1 MQETINLVGYG
12 VDTLIINVRYSDS
25 KGQPV
30 KQELN
35 EKLVQELDYLQG
47 EARRVETAVATNW
60 AFQDVL
66 LFVEPHGAGKQWRW
80 LLTSRL
86 LNIAVSRGK
95 FNDII
100 AQVRFSS
107 EYLWSQDWCG
117 DVLSKVHTFL
127 MSIFG
132 EFIHLQ
138 LSEVHL
144 RVDIV
149 GYDFSQC
156 NYETQFVTRV
166 RKNEAFYGA
175 DSVSLDC
182 HRVSMLAFSKHKA
195 PISCGIYKE
204 AEPKTQ
210 NSRRSI
216 VLTTRAVEALEAHRC
231 QQEEVRAKVGDA
243 WQEHDYVF
251 CTPIGTHLSPGH
263 NGLVQLKGLL
273 EKAGLPDIRFH
284 DLRHSAATLLLS
296 EGVHPKVVQEILGH
310 SEIGMTMNTYSHV
323 LPTMQKDA
331 MSRLDNLF

>member
-107 EYLWSQDWCG
+107 EYLWSQAWCG

-127 MSIFG
+127 MSI
-132 EFIHLQ
+132 LA
-138 LSEVHL
+138 S
-144 RVDIV
+144 
-149 GYDFSQC
+149 SSTC
-156 NYETQFVTRV
+156 NYQRCISARMWSAMTSRSATMKR
-166 RKNEAFYGA
+166 
-175 DSVSLDC
+175 SL
-182 HRVSMLAFSKHKA
+182 
-195 PISCGIYKE
+195 
-204 AEPKTQ
+204 
-210 NSRRSI
+210 
-216 VLTTRAVEALEAHRC
+216 
-231 QQEEVRAKVGDA
+231 
-243 WQEHDYVF
+243 
-251 CTPIGTHLSPGH
+251 
-263 NGLVQLKGLL
+263 
-273 EKAGLPDIRFH
+273 
-284 DLRHSAATLLLS
+284 
-296 EGVHPKVVQEILGH
+296 
-310 SEIGMTMNTYSHV
+310 
-323 LPTMQKDA
+323 
-331 MSRLDNLF
+331 